1 MKKKLLK
8 IICVAVLCLVF
19 GAASFFAAA
28 HIGTDKLEAY
38 FSSFSY
44 DTDFS
49 DDKPLSNHYFNTLN
63 DTEKTAYIAV
73 FNGIRQHPEYIKIPE
88 LTDKEFNNVFFAVK
102 NDNPDILCFADS
114 CNMISF
120 WGASFFHLTYSHDA
134 DECNRMM
141 QEMEMIAE
149 QMVSDVS
156 AVSEYEKELIIHD
169 RMINHCEYSEATDAS
184 NAYGFLVEKK
194 AVCSGYS
201 RAAMLLL
208 NKVGIDS
215 FVITGTG
222 ISPTEGEVSHMW
234 NVVFIE
240 GHPYHL
246 DVTWDDP
253 VSDSDAFLS
262 HMYFNLTDELI
273 SVDHKNY
280 STEFACDKSEYNYF
294 VYNGTSFDGYNKKTI
309 NDISR
314 KLLDNIS
321 DGNNFIEFVFNN
333 VEAYNTA
340 IDSMVNNSSSR
351 SDMYIIMNTVAS
363 EPDISLDTSHVN
375 FSMDD
380 SRRYIRLSFD
390 SLQK

>member
-8 IICVAVLCLVF
+8 IFCVAVLCLMF
-19 GAASFFAAA
+19 GTAAFIVTS
-28 HIGTDKLEAY
+28 HIGIDKIEAY
-38 FSSFSY
+38 FSRFSY
-44 DTDFS
+44 ETDFS
-49 DDKPLSNHYFNTLN
+49 ADKPMSTHYFNTLN
-63 DTEKTAYIAV
+63 NTEKAAYIAV
-73 FNGIRQHPEYIKIPE
+73 FNVIRKHPEYIKIPE
-88 LTDKEFNNVFFAVK
+88 LSDKEFNNVFFAVK

-120 WGASFFHLTYSHDA
+120 WGASFFHMTYSENVDQC
-134 DECNRMM
+134 DKMM

-149 QMVSDVS
+149 QIISDIS
-156 AVSEYEKELIIHD
+156 DGSDYEKELIIHD
-169 RMINHCEYSEATDAS
+169 RMINHCEYSEASDSS

-201 RAAMLLL
+201 RAAMLLF

-234 NVVFIE
+234 NVVIID
-240 GHPYHL
+240 GNPYHL
-246 DVTWDDP
+246 DITWDDP
-253 VSDSDAFLS
+253 ISDSDEFLS

-280 STEFACDKSEYNYF
+280 STELVCDNSEYNYF
-294 VYNGTSFDGYNKKTI
+294 VYNSISFDEYNKKTVAA
-309 NDISR
+309 ISV

-321 DGNNFIEFVFNN
+321 KGNNFIELEFKNDK
-333 VEAYNTA
+333 AYNSA
-340 IDSMVNNSSSR
+340 LDSMVNNLSST
-351 SDMYIIMNTVAS
+351 SDMYIIMNAIAS
-363 EPDISLDTSHVN
+363 EPDINLDTSHVN

-390 SLQK
+390 AIQK

>member
-19 GAASFFAAA
+19 GAASFFTAA
-28 HIGTDKLEAY
+28 HIGTDKLQAY
-38 FSSFSY
+38 FSCFSY

-49 DDKPLSNHYFNTLN
+49 DDKPLSNHYFNILN

-120 WGASFFHLTYSHDA
+120 WGASFFHLTYFHDA

-149 QMVSDVS
+149 QMISDVS
-156 AVSEYEKELIIHD
+156 AVSDYEKELVIHD
-169 RMINHCEYSEATDAS
+169 RMINHCEYSEAPDAS

-208 NKVGIDS
+208 NKVGMNS
-215 FVITGTG
+215 FVITGTA

-240 GHPYHL
+240 GNPYHL

-262 HMYFNLTDELI
+262 HMYFNLTDEFI

-280 STEFACDKSEYNYF
+280 SAELVCNDSEYNYF

-333 VEAYNTA
+333 DEAYNTA
-340 IDSMVNNSSSR
+340 IDSMVNNSSSK

-363 EPDISLDTSHVN
+363 EPDINLDTSHVN